1 MCSEFSQVLSVLQN
15 ADICRRYIV
24 SHTVRQGQRAFMQ
37 TKQPLC
43 EISQTKVNM
52 FSRYRRVQQVY
63 RENNVW
69 DGGKE
74 YSRVPEHTVSSSQRL
89 VQIQRAD
96 GLRTSSNRLQT
107 DLYSWKNVDFMFLVP
122 SSCPLFGPKTG
133 LCYISVSAWPEI
145 TSNTHWHLKD

>member
-1 MCSEFSQVLSVLQN
+1 M
-15 ADICRRYIV
+15 

-74 YSRVPEHTVSSSQRL
+74 YSRVPEHTVSFFFSKACANPASRWAEN
-89 VQIQRAD
+89 I
-96 GLRTSSNRLQT
+96 
-107 DLYSWKNVDFMFLVP
+107 
-122 SSCPLFGPKTG
+122 
-133 LCYISVSAWPEI
+133 
-145 TSNTHWHLKD
+145 